1 MTKFPQTLIVDD
13 EHLNRMLL
21 ARCLQSFNITYS
33 ETTDGQ
39 EALDWIKKSTEKQL
53 ILLLD
58 LNMPIMDGYELMAY
72 LEINA
77 SEFSDKQIE
86 IIIVSAASQSS
97 FENLISLAN
106 INLKIASYIE
116 KPVSKNRLYDSLV
129 IANNNFTSPL

>member
-21 ARCLQSFNITYS
+21 SRCLQSFNITYS

>member
-1 MTKFPQTLIVDD
+1 MTKFPKTLIVDD

-77 SEFSDKQIE
+77 GEFSDKQIE
-86 IIIVSAASQSS
+86 IIIVSAASQST

>member
-21 ARCLQSFNITYS
+21 SRCLQSFNITYS

-53 ILLLD
+53 IILLD

-72 LEINA
+72 LETNA

-116 KPVSKNRLYDSLV
+116 KPVSKNRLYESLV
-129 IANNNFTSPL
+129 TANNNFTSPL

>member
-21 ARCLQSFNITYS
+21 SRCLQSFNITYS

-53 ILLLD
+53 IILLD

-72 LEINA
+72 LETNA

-86 IIIVSAASQSS
+86 IIIVSAASQNS

-116 KPVSKNRLYDSLV
+116 KPVSKNRLYESLV
-129 IANNNFTSPL
+129 TANNNFTSPL